1 MIGDLLIIISLV
13 FGISLAVAHSIASVP
28 CFAVALVS
36 IVYLLYA
43 SQIAQKET
51 RGSSF
56 EPVMFF
62 ADRNHSFRDV
72 TAFFETITQAE
83 DRLAI
88 AEDVRLYRAQLGFKL
103 RVVVFRTAAFDK
115 KTFDDAK
122 GRINKRANKE
132 WNVSQWVSLEEAAK
146 MMRLNIICADEMNT
160 ELHSFL
166 SQNAEHNLSRAE
178 GILNMAIVGN
188 RIVIPP
194 LYGSCYLAEIRRY
207 EGVIR
212 FIERA
217 FCAGEQMREGARF
230 LRI

>member
-1 MIGDLLIIISLV
+1 MICPDQQPCKQEKAKQSGEKIPLFAENGGEFAQS
-13 FGISLAVAHSIASVP
+13 SI
-28 CFAVALVS
+28 
-36 IVYLLYA
+36 
-43 SQIAQKET
+43 
-51 RGSSF
+51 R
-56 EPVMFF
+56 PVIG
-62 ADRNHSFRDV
+62 R
-72 TAFFETITQAE
+72 
-83 DRLAI
+83 
-88 AEDVRLYRAQLGFKL
+88 YRSTEAAAYNSKL
-103 RVVVFRTAAFDK
+103 T
-115 KTFDDAK
+115 
-122 GRINKRANKE
+122 
-132 WNVSQWVSLEEAAK
+132 SLEEAAK